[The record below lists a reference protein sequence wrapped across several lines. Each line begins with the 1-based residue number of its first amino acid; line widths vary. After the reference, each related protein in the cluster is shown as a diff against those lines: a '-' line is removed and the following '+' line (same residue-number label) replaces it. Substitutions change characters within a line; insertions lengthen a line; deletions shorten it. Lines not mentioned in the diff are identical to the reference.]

1 MKKIVFLFL
10 TVFSLLTASLSV
22 KASDWHKKPAKEY
35 YELRVYHF
43 TTAQQVASLDAF
55 FKDALLPALHK
66 SGIKTVGVFKAVA
79 NDTAADKKIYVLIP
93 YKSLEQFVQTNKKIN
108 NDGAFNNA
116 ASNYLN
122 TPYDKP
128 FFTRFETILL
138 HAFDDMPF
146 LSVPQLNSNKSE
158 RIYELRS
165 YEGPTE
171 KLYQNKVQMFNKGG
185 EVSLFKKLGFN
196 AVFYAEVLAGARMPN
211 LMYMTTFENRASR
224 EAHWKTFSND
234 PTWKTLS
241 SAPEYQHNVSK
252 ADINFLT
259 PTEYSDL

>member
-1 MKKIVFLFL
+1 MKKILFSFLILLSFVNAPISVFAG
-10 TVFSLLTASLSV
+10 TGPSA
-22 KASDWHKKPAKEY
+22 HAKEY

-66 SGIKTVGVFKAVA
+66 NGIKTVGVFKAVA

-93 YKSLEQFVQTNKKIN
+93 HKSIEHFVQTNQKIN
-108 NDGAFNNA
+108 SDAAFNTA

-128 FFTRFETILL
+128 FFTRYETILL
-138 HAFDDMPF
+138 HAFDEMPS
-146 LSVPQLNSNKSE
+146 LSVPQLKTNKAE

-185 EVSLFKKLGFN
+185 EVTLFKKLGFN
-196 AVFYAEVLAGARMPN
+196 AVFYAEVLAGSHMPN
-211 LMYMTTFENRASR
+211 LMYMTTFDNKAAR
-224 EAHWKTFSND
+224 EEHWKTFGSD

-241 SAPEYQHNVSK
+241 SLPEYQHNVSK
-252 ADINFLT
+252 ADIMFLT
-259 PTEYSDL
+259 PTDYSDL